1 MNIGF
6 DFDKVLINYPPII
19 PYKLIDFFYK
29 GRLVFEKNTKGKN
42 LTYRFPGSFE
52 QKIRVISHY
61 PILRRPISKNI
72 DALKQIS
79 KNKKNNTYLISSR
92 YKFLEKKTSSL
103 VKKAKLQNYFNG
115 IYFNYKNMQPHLF
128 KENIIRKLKIDIYI
142 DDDLDL
148 ALYLAKRNPKL
159 TIYWIKDRKVSIK
172 LPKNI
177 TPIKDLTELKNKY
190 LDYE

>member
-6 DFDKVLINYPPII
+6 DFDKVLINYPPFI
-19 PYKLIDFFYK
+19 PYKLIDFLYK
-29 GRLVFEKNTKGKN
+29 GRFVFEKDVKEKD
-42 LTYRFPGSFE
+42 LKYRFPGILE

-61 PILRRPISKNI
+61 PMLRRPISKNI
-72 DALKQIS
+72 DVLKQIS

-92 YKFLEKKTSSL
+92 YKFLEKRTSLL
-103 VKKAKLQNYFNG
+103 VKKAQLYKYFND
-115 IYFNYKNMQPHLF
+115 IYFNYNNIQPHIF
-128 KENIIRKLKIDIYI
+128 KENTIRKLKIDIYI

-159 TIYWIKDRKVSIK
+159 TLYWIKDREINAK

-177 TPIKDLTELKNKY
+177 TPIKDLSELQNKY
-190 LDYE
+190 LNHG